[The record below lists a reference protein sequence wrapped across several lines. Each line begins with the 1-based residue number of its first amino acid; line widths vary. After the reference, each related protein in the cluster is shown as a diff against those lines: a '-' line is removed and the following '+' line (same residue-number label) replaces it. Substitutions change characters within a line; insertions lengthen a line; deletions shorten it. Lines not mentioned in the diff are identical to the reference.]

1 MYKHDP
7 YNKKGLTQ
15 AIIMS
20 TNQPSFQRKIAVL
33 GARNVGKTTLTVR
46 FVEEHFVESYYP
58 TIENDFTKI
67 VQFKGNNYTL
77 EILDT
82 AGQDE
87 FSLLN
92 AKSLI
97 GVKGIV
103 LCYSVSN
110 RPSFELLPVVWDKLV
125 DQLGRDDLPCVVVA
139 NKIDVRD
146 SASSSGFITDKEGSE
161 LAQRIG
167 SSDGKHRAGF
177 IECSAK
183 QDVNVEEAYRTVL
196 DKMRQQELGT
206 GDSSGDSKCLVM

>member
-1 MYKHDP
+1 
-7 YNKKGLTQ
+7 
-15 AIIMS
+15 MS
-20 TNQPSFQRKIAVL
+20 IEQPSFQRKIAVL

-58 TIENDFTKI
+58 TIENEFTKI

-110 RPSFELLPVVWDKLV
+110 RSSFELIPVVWDKLV

-139 NKIDVRD
+139 NKIDVREGT
-146 SASSSGFITDKEGSE
+146 SSSGFVTSQEGHH
-161 LAQRIG
+161 LAQTIG
-167 SSDGKHRAGF
+167 SANGRHRAGF
-177 IECSAK
+177 VECSAR
-183 QDVNVEEAYRTVL
+183 QDHNVEGAYRVL
-196 DKMRQQELGT
+196 LGKMRQQELGT
-206 GDSSGDSKCLVM
+206 DDPNSNSKCLVM

>member
-1 MYKHDP
+1 MDEP
-7 YNKKGLTQ
+7 
-15 AIIMS
+15 
-20 TNQPSFQRKIAVL
+20 QPSFQRKIAVL

-46 FVEEHFVESYYP
+46 FVEQHFVESYYP
-58 TIENDFTKI
+58 TIENEFTKI
-67 VQFKGNNYTL
+67 IQFKGNTYTL

-110 RPSFELLPVVWDKLV
+110 RSSFELVPVVWDKLV
-125 DQLGRDDLPCVVVA
+125 DQLGRDDLPCIVVA

-146 SASSSGFITDKEGSE
+146 SSGNYVTAQEGRHM
-161 LAQRIG
+161 AQSIG
-167 SSDGKHRAGF
+167 SSDGKLQAGF
-177 IECSAK
+177 VECSAK
-183 QDVNVEEAYRTVL
+183 EDVNVEEAIRIL
-196 DKMRQQELGT
+196 LEKMRYQESG
-206 GDSSGDSKCLVM
+206 GESSDSKCVVM

>member
-1 MYKHDP
+1 MDE
-7 YNKKGLTQ
+7 
-15 AIIMS
+15 S
-20 TNQPSFQRKIAVL
+20 QPSFQRKIAVL

-46 FVEEHFVESYYP
+46 FVEQHFVESYYP
-58 TIENDFTKI
+58 TIENEFTKI
-67 VQFKGNNYTL
+67 IQFKGNNYTL

-110 RPSFELLPVVWDKLV
+110 RSSFELVPVVWDKLV

-139 NKIDVRD
+139 NKIDVRE
-146 SASSSGFITDKEGSE
+146 SNSSYVTPQEGHRMAQSVCSG
-161 LAQRIG
+161 
-167 SSDGKHRAGF
+167 DGKLKAGF
-177 IECSAK
+177 VECSAK
-183 QDVNVEEAYRTVL
+183 EDVNVEEAIRIL
-196 DKMRQQELGT
+196 LEKMRNQESGT
-206 GDSSGDSKCLVM
+206 EGSDSKCVVM

>member
-1 MYKHDP
+1 MDEP
-7 YNKKGLTQ
+7 
-15 AIIMS
+15 
-20 TNQPSFQRKIAVL
+20 QPSFQRKIAVL

-46 FVEEHFVESYYP
+46 FVEQHFVESYYP
-58 TIENDFTKI
+58 TIENEFTKI
-67 VQFKGNNYTL
+67 IQFKGNTYTL

-110 RPSFELLPVVWDKLV
+110 RSSFELVPVVWDKLV
-125 DQLGRDDLPCVVVA
+125 DQLGRDDLPCIVVA

-146 SASSSGFITDKEGSE
+146 SSGNYVTAQEGRHM
-161 LAQRIG
+161 AQSIG
-167 SSDGKHRAGF
+167 SCDGKLQAGF
-177 IECSAK
+177 VECSAK
-183 QDVNVEEAYRTVL
+183 EDVNVEEAIRIL
-196 DKMRQQELGT
+196 LAKMRYQESG
-206 GDSSGDSKCLVM
+206 GESSDSKCLVM